1 MDFFSKQYKALFQ
14 LPNDVYSD
22 VKRGLQPFFMT
33 EVSHG
38 LSIADVVCVEPDISK
53 DTNAL
58 ICKSGGAGNIE
69 CEFLLITSVKSME
82 NGVRVHG
89 FVRLQS
95 IPDPINKIIDALYS
109 ENNLL
114 KAACKREGMNAD
126 LIALGID

>member
-1 MDFFSKQYKALFQ
+1 MNFFSKQYKALFQ
-14 LPNDVYSD
+14 LPNDVYAD

-33 EVSHG
+33 EVSYG
-38 LSIADVVCVEPDISK
+38 LNIADVVCVEPEISK

-58 ICKSGGAGNIE
+58 IRENGRHGNIE
-69 CEFLLITSVKSME
+69 CEFLLITSVKTME

-95 IPDPINKIIDALYS
+95 IPDPINRIIDALYS

-114 KAACKREGMNAD
+114 RAACKREGMNAD
-126 LIALGID
+126 LIALGVE